1 MYIAM
6 NRFKI
11 VLGKEKEF
19 EDVWKNRDTHLKS
32 VPGFKEF
39 HLVKGDSNDEHT
51 LYASHSIWNSKND
64 FINWTKS
71 EAFRLA
77 HKNSGQHKGLYLG
90 HPNFEGFEVVGNSS
104 EAFSSQFL
112 GGSNSGPRKNVLK
125 QPAK

>member
-1 MYIAM
+1 MFIAM

-11 VLGKEKEF
+11 VIGKEKEF
-19 EDVWKNRDTHLKS
+19 EDVWKNRDTHLKD

-39 HLVKGDSNDEHT
+39 NLVKGDTNNEHT
-51 LYASHSIWNSKND
+51 LYASHSIWDSKND

-90 HPNFEGFEVVGNSS
+90 HPNFEGFEVV
-104 EAFSSQFL
+104 L
-112 GGSNSGPRKNVLK
+112 
-125 QPAK
+125 

>member
-1 MYIAM
+1 MFIAM
-6 NRFKI
+6 NRFRI

-19 EDVWKNRDTHLKS
+19 ENVWKNRDTHLKD

-39 HLVKGDSNDEHT
+39 NLVKGDTNEEHT
-51 LYASHSIWNSKND
+51 LYASHSIWNSKDD

-90 HPNFEGFEVVGNSS
+90 HPNFEGFEVVI
-104 EAFSSQFL
+104 
-112 GGSNSGPRKNVLK
+112 
-125 QPAK
+125 

>member
-1 MYIAM
+1 MFIAM

-19 EDVWKNRDTHLKS
+19 EEVWKNRDTHLND

-39 HLVKGDSNDEHT
+39 HLVKGKANDEYT

-90 HPNFEGFEVVGNSS
+90 HPNFEGFEVV
-104 EAFSSQFL
+104 L
-112 GGSNSGPRKNVLK
+112 
-125 QPAK
+125 

>member
-1 MYIAM
+1 MFIAM

-19 EDVWKNRDTHLKS
+19 EDVWKNRDTHLKD

-39 HLVKGDSNDEHT
+39 NLVKGDTNNEHT
-51 LYASHSIWNSKND
+51 LYASHSIWDSKND

-77 HKNSGQHKGLYLG
+77 HKNSGQHKELYLG
-90 HPNFEGFEVVGNSS
+90 HPNFEGFEVV
-104 EAFSSQFL
+104 L
-112 GGSNSGPRKNVLK
+112 
-125 QPAK
+125 

>member
-1 MYIAM
+1 MFIAM

-19 EDVWKNRDTHLKS
+19 EEVWKNRDTHLND

-39 HLVKGDSNDEHT
+39 HLVKGETSDEHT

-90 HPNFEGFEVVGNSS
+90 HPNFEGFEVV
-104 EAFSSQFL
+104 L
-112 GGSNSGPRKNVLK
+112 
-125 QPAK
+125 

>member
-1 MYIAM
+1 MFIAM

-19 EDVWKNRDTHLKS
+19 EDVWKNRDTHLKD

-39 HLVKGDSNDEHT
+39 NLVKGETNDEHT
-51 LYASHSIWNSKND
+51 LYASHCIWNSKND

-90 HPNFEGFEVVGNSS
+90 HPNFEGFEVV
-104 EAFSSQFL
+104 L
-112 GGSNSGPRKNVLK
+112 
-125 QPAK
+125 

>member
-1 MYIAM
+1 MFIAM

-19 EDVWKNRDTHLKS
+19 EEVWKNRDSHLND

-39 HLVKGDSNDEHT
+39 HLVKGEANDEYT
-51 LYASHSIWNSKND
+51 LYASHSIWKSKND
-64 FINWTKS
+64 FISWTKS

-90 HPNFEGFEVVGNSS
+90 HPNFEGFEVVI
-104 EAFSSQFL
+104 
-112 GGSNSGPRKNVLK
+112 
-125 QPAK
+125 

>member
-1 MYIAM
+1 M

-19 EDVWKNRDTHLKS
+19 EDVWKNRDTHLKD

-39 HLVKGDSNDEHT
+39 NLVKGDTNNEHT

-90 HPNFEGFEVVGNSS
+90 HPNFEGFEVI
-104 EAFSSQFL
+104 L
-112 GGSNSGPRKNVLK
+112 
-125 QPAK
+125 

>member
-1 MYIAM
+1 MFIAM

-19 EDVWKNRDTHLKS
+19 EDVWKNRDTHLED

-39 HLVKGDSNDEHT
+39 RLVKGDTNDEYT

-64 FINWTKS
+64 FTNWTKS
-71 EAFRLA
+71 EEFRLA

-90 HPNFEGFEVVGNSS
+90 HPNFEGFEVV
-104 EAFSSQFL
+104 L
-112 GGSNSGPRKNVLK
+112 
-125 QPAK
+125 

>member
-1 MYIAM
+1 M

-19 EDVWKNRDTHLKS
+19 EDVWKNRDTHLKD
-32 VPGFKEF
+32 VPGFKKF
-39 HLVKGDSNDEHT
+39 NLVKGDTNDEHT

-90 HPNFEGFEVVGNSS
+90 HPNFEGFEVV
-104 EAFSSQFL
+104 L
-112 GGSNSGPRKNVLK
+112 
-125 QPAK
+125 

>member
-1 MYIAM
+1 MFIAM

-19 EDVWKNRDTHLKS
+19 EEVWKKRDTHLND

-39 HLVKGDSNDEHT
+39 HLVKGEANDEYV
-51 LYASHSIWNSKND
+51 LYASHSTWNSKND

-90 HPNFEGFEVVGNSS
+90 HPNFEGFEVV
-104 EAFSSQFL
+104 L
-112 GGSNSGPRKNVLK
+112 
-125 QPAK
+125 

>member
-1 MYIAM
+1 MFIAM

-19 EDVWKNRDTHLKS
+19 EDIWKNRDTHLKD

-39 HLVKGDSNDEHT
+39 NLVKGDTNNEHT

-90 HPNFEGFEVVGNSS
+90 HPNFEGFEVV
-104 EAFSSQFL
+104 L
-112 GGSNSGPRKNVLK
+112 
-125 QPAK
+125 

>member
-1 MYIAM
+1 M

-19 EDVWKNRDTHLKS
+19 EDVWKNRDTHLKD

-39 HLVKGDSNDEHT
+39 NLVKGDTNNEHT

-90 HPNFEGFEVVGNSS
+90 HPNFEGFEVV
-104 EAFSSQFL
+104 L
-112 GGSNSGPRKNVLK
+112 
-125 QPAK
+125 

>member
-1 MYIAM
+1 M

-19 EDVWKNRDTHLKS
+19 EDVWKNRDTHLKD

-39 HLVKGDSNDEHT
+39 NLVKGETNNEHT
-51 LYASHSIWNSKND
+51 LYASHSIWDSKND

-90 HPNFEGFEVVGNSS
+90 HPNFEGFEVV
-104 EAFSSQFL
+104 L
-112 GGSNSGPRKNVLK
+112 
-125 QPAK
+125 